1 MFHFLWFWPLW
12 FVWPF
17 HGLLTL
23 LVVILVVSLIF
34 HRRHYYYYPYHYGP
48 PPKGKSDALATL
60 EERYA
65 RGEIQRD
72 EYLQKRQ
79 DLGG

>member
-1 MFHFLWFWPLW
+1 MFHWFWIWPLW
-12 FVWPF
+12 FLFPF
-17 HGLLTL
+17 HGLISLF
-23 LVVILVVSLIF
+23 VIVLIFSLIF

-48 PPKGKSDALATL
+48 PPKGRSDALSTL

-72 EYLQKRQ
+72 EYLEKKR

>member
-1 MFHFLWFWPLW
+1 MFHWFWIWPLW
-12 FVWPF
+12 FLVPF
-17 HGLLTL
+17 HGLFVLF
-23 LVVILVVSLIF
+23 VVIVVLSLIF
-34 HRRHYYYYPYHYGP
+34 HRRHYYYPYHYGP
-48 PPKGKSDALATL
+48 PPKGGSGALATL

-72 EYLQKRQ
+72 EYLQKKH

>member
-12 FVWPF
+12 FLFPF
-17 HGLLTL
+17 HGLITL
-23 LVVILVVSLIF
+23 ILAILIVSLIF

-48 PPKGKSDALATL
+48 PPKGKSDALSTL

-72 EYLQKRQ
+72 EYLQKKQ